1 MKLKY
6 ISFALLATAALASC
20 DDELTSYSNS
30 TYTDNVVFSN
40 TSLTEDAVK
49 AIYSWFGATNSH
61 RGRYVP
67 FYGMNT
73 DAEYYTDLETVS
85 KAQTQ
90 LSVYGTSPDNSQMV
104 AGKDPNAYTCF
115 YNAVEAA
122 NLCISGIR
130 KFGDLS
136 DPDMQYLLGEAL
148 TLRAQF
154 YYDIVRAWGDVPV
167 RFEPVDGTTIV
178 IPKTDRDI
186 LYKQLIADLKEAAGY
201 LPWPTESPRT
211 KTVERISKA
220 AALGMRARLI
230 LMASGYAQRPTSL
243 DDPKG
248 SVLRRSN
255 DAELTSDALIQE
267 ALADLQNVIEHAHVN
282 LNKTYSSI
290 WTELCTDVIT
300 AGRESIFEV
309 PYAAGRGRF
318 FYHFSVYHSDSSD
331 KLTKSNYGGQNACPP
346 TLYYEYMAGDSRR
359 DVNCVPYKWNRTQFG
374 GYTMKNLFELSGGS
388 QYARPGFNFGKYDYE
403 HMNRQVTSN
412 DDGINLPV
420 IRFADVL
427 LMAAECANQ
436 VSGVDAA
443 KSYLKQVRDRAFNG
457 ASSAEYAAGVTDYLQ
472 SITTKEQMLKAI
484 QQERLLEFPGEML
497 RKQDLIRWNLLG
509 ANVKATV
516 ANMKDLKARAGKYAN
531 VPHTVWTRTIDG
543 KFEYYGLNAGETT
556 APAGEGW
563 EELGYDFVTEACNN
577 NLLTHYFVNDPDEK
591 QYWPIFTSDITTN
604 PMLINNYGY

>member
-6 ISFALLATAALASC
+6 YSIALLSALAIASC
-20 DDELTSYSNS
+20 DDELTTYSDS

-40 TSLTEDAVK
+40 SQLTEDAVM

-73 DAEYYTDLETVS
+73 DSEYYTDLENIS

-90 LSVYGTSPDNSQMV
+90 LMNYACSPDNSQMV

-115 YNAVEAA
+115 YNAVEAS

-130 KFGDLS
+130 KFGDLE
-136 DPDMQYLLGEAL
+136 DNEMKYLLGESL
-148 TLRAQF
+148 VLRAQF

-167 RFEPVDGTTIV
+167 RFEPVDGSTIM
-178 IPKTDRDI
+178 IPKSDRDVV
-186 LYKQLIADLKEAAGY
+186 YKQLIADLKEAADY
-201 LPWPTESPRT
+201 LPWPNETKRT
-211 KTVERISKA
+211 QTVERANKA
-220 AALGMRARLI
+220 YALGLRARLI
-230 LMASGYAQRPTSL
+230 LMAYGYAQRPLTL
-243 DDPKG
+243 DDPN
-248 SVLRRSN
+248 SSTLRRSN
-255 DAELTSDALIQE
+255 DADLTSPSLIQE
-267 ALADLQNVIEHAHVN
+267 ALDDLKKIISNSGCS
-282 LNKTYSSI
+282 LNSTYSSI

-300 AGRESIFEV
+300 SGRESIFEV

-318 FYHFSVYHSDSSD
+318 FYHFSVYHYDSSD
-331 KLTKSNYGGQNACPP
+331 NLTKSNYGGQNACPP
-346 TLYYEYMAGDSRR
+346 TLYYEYMDGDSRR
-359 DVNCVPYKWNRTQFG
+359 DVNCVPYKWDKTDFG
-374 GYTMKNLFELSGGS
+374 GYTLANLFLKNGS

-403 HMNRQVTSN
+403 HMKRQVTSN

-420 IRFADVL
+420 IRFADIL
-427 LMAAECANQ
+427 LMAAECANEL
-436 VSGVDAA
+436 GDINAA
-443 KSYLKQVRDRAFNG
+443 KGYLKQVRERAFHG
-457 ASSAEYAAGVTDYLQ
+457 STPAQQTAGVTDYLAA
-472 SITTKEQMLKAI
+472 ITTKDQMLSAI

-509 ANVKATV
+509 TNVKATV
-516 ANMKDLKARAGKYAN
+516 SNMTALKNRTGKYAN
-531 VPHTVWTRTIDG
+531 IPHTVWTRTIDG

-563 EELGYDFVTEACNN
+563 TELDYDFITESCND
-577 NLLTHYFVNDPDEK
+577 NLLTHYYVNDPDTK

-604 PMLINNYGY
+604 TALINNYGY